1 MKKLFIIIAFMYSS
15 QCLSGEYIY
24 ESSASS
30 NIKEI
35 IFTDGSK
42 FSLIE
47 VHGSWTDNLG
57 RYGSTFCY
65 GKIEGNKEGV
75 NLEATCEQKDDK
87 GNKFW
92 TALIRQSDMDA
103 GAGKATYIDATGP
116 YINMIGITCN
126 YAVKYLEKLLFYKQ
140 RCNIPED
147 IYKILRDYK

>member
-1 MKKLFIIIAFMYSS
+1 MA
-15 QCLSGEYIY
+15 GEYIY

-30 NIKEI
+30 AIKEI

-65 GKIEGNKEGV
+65 GKIEGNLEGV
-75 NLEATCEQKDDK
+75 SLEATCEQKDDR

-92 TALIRQSDMDA
+92 TAIVRKSDMDA
-103 GAGKATYIDATGP
+103 GVGKATYIDATGP
-116 YINMIGITCN
+116 YKNIVGISCN

-140 RCNIPED
+140 SCKIPDD
-147 IYKILRDYK
+147 IYKALRDYKY